1 MDDIG
6 FPDSISADAATRS
19 GIDRQR
25 SDLTGMS
32 NGSRMA
38 KRYVAISAGKVR
50 AVAGVS
56 GTMDV
61 RATRVTGP
69 VQLLHIHGTADPMI
83 P

>member
-1 MDDIG
+1 MDGIG

-19 GIDRQR
+19 WLDRQR

-38 KRYVAISAGKVR
+38 ERDVAISAGKVR
-50 AVAGVS
+50 AVADVS

-69 VQLLHIHGTADPMI
+69 VQVLHIHGTANPMI